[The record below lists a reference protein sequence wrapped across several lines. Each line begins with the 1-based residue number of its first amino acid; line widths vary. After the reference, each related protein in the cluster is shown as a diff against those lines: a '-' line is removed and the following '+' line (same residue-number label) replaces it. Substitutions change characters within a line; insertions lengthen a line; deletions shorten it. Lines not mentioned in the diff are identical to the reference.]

1 MMRSISE
8 WIKDRPR
15 HGWFTFTHDNVVEAF
30 PEMTPGAMS
39 RALTRE
45 VKKKRIMSPLRGFYV
60 IITDEYA
67 LRGLIFDKYIYY
79 YRCLLI

>member
-1 MMRSISE
+1 MMRNISE

-30 PEMTPGAMS
+30 PEMTPRAMS

-45 VKKKRIMSPLRGFYV
+45 VKKERIMSPLRGFYV